1 MALGRSKQQ
10 HVKNYRISCC
20 VMAGVPGRRSDLV
33 FFFDQLRGG
42 GGLMVAGN
50 VIRGNLES
58 SKFISPLLTGE
69 YLSEG
74 AAREW
79 STVVDISIS
88 IPSPSFKPVSL
99 SLSRISSL

>member
-79 STVVDISIS
+79 STVVKIC
-88 IPSPSFKPVSL
+88 IPPPSFKLVSL
-99 SLSRISSL
+99 FLSRFPVL

>member
-88 IPSPSFKPVSL
+88 IPSPSFKPVAL